1 MIVGT
6 INHHSDQYALS
17 EELGNTRDLIDA
29 LSMHPLGLDPFPTC
43 CWVVRRCMHAFPG
56 RNTEFGEQQGAGR
69 PVSVRAC
76 GRRMQ
81 PHKPNPAGHACSASR
96 KKQDRESQP
105 RSSPIFPLA
114 CSDRRPI
121 HHQQIKP
128 PFTGRRLAACRGRA
142 TDQTLCRF
150 AGIADRRTCPR
161 RYCRYAG
168 TTSAVPEPRG
178 QGCMTTCTRRG
189 VCVASYKLIIV

>member
-1 MIVGT
+1 VIVGT

-76 GRRMQ
+76 GRR
-81 PHKPNPAGHACSASR
+81 ACNR
-96 KKQDRESQP
+96 TNQ
-105 RSSPIFPLA
+105 
-114 CSDRRPI
+114 
-121 HHQQIKP
+121 
-128 PFTGRRLAACRGRA
+128 TRLATRVQQAGSRISKPYCHGARGFHPRHYVEWYFGPCSRRVP
-142 TDQTLCRF
+142 TSHEQLRF
-150 AGIADRRTCPR
+150 TRVSRT
-161 RYCRYAG
+161 AHL
-168 TTSAVPEPRG
+168 VPG
-178 QGCMTTCTRRG
+178 SC
-189 VCVASYKLIIV
+189 